1 MWQWVQ
7 QLERGEKNHQQKGCH
22 LHWNACSSV
31 SILTPARV
39 AHCLHTRTC
48 CRWRLWW
55 VCAPVGD
62 SSSQQRCGTRLR
74 IASFT
79 SRRPD
84 LRGRSGTNNTGMAWH
99 VHAVF
104 AGRRRHP
111 RSCRAA
117 RAAAVIARRAPL
129 AVAGRGDA
137 REACIGSGGTRR
149 RCIPWRSSL
158 WSAALGRHERQREG
172 GRARRKYTAKS
183 NIFIKPTQKI

>member
-1 MWQWVQ
+1 MPH
-7 QLERGEKNHQQKGCH
+7 G
-22 LHWNACSSV
+22 CSSRLV
-31 SILTPARV
+31 RRSQRHIYRIGVERCTSWSPFGIQRWDELTA
-39 AHCLHTRTC
+39 AL
-48 CRWRLWW
+48 
-55 VCAPVGD
+55 AA
-62 SSSQQRCGTRLR
+62 RCGTRLR